1 MFRIMYRITEDVQY
15 MKSLDKGTFDN
26 ESDFEGF
33 FALDISG
40 NLYGHYHENPL
51 GKDEK
56 GWALITNWFTSLL
69 RAYLE
74 LEELG
79 YAAINDIESYN
90 TWIEFKVCSK
100 ALIASII
107 EAEKEDGMQEV
118 HTKPFKV
125 YNYGE
130 WSNIS
135 ISLEDFK
142 NELVEKSSQ
151 YLCEIANINKKL
163 LESRR
168 IQNLNELIQEVK
180 NNK

>member
-1 MFRIMYRITEDVQY
+1 MFTIMYRITEDVQY
-15 MKSLDKGTFDN
+15 MKSLDKETFDN

-33 FALDISG
+33 FALDFCG
-40 NLYGHYHENPL
+40 NLYGHYHNNPL

-56 GWALITNWFTSLL
+56 GWALITNWFISLL

-74 LEELG
+74 LEALG
-79 YAAINDIESYN
+79 YVAVSDIESYN
-90 TWIEFKVCSK
+90 TWIEFKLCSET
-100 ALIASII
+100 LMASII
-107 EAEKEDGMQEV
+107 EAEKEDGMHEV

-135 ISLEDFK
+135 ISLKGFK

-151 YLCEIANINKKL
+151 YLCEIAKVNQKL
-163 LESRR
+163 LKSRR
-168 IQNLNELIQEVK
+168 MQNLNELILEVK
-180 NNK
+180 NN